1 MAETKRGRG
10 RPRKNPTTTNPSE
23 VNKMPITMPQETAI
37 LGIAVATYKLLRS
50 YNSLKHPT
58 YDEIVGLENARLD
71 MERAFP
77 ELLGWHKGYG
87 NDQGD

>member
-1 MAETKRGRG
+1 MAEVKRGRG
-10 RPRKNPTTTNPSE
+10 RPKKNPTTANAAADYIDK
-23 VNKMPITMPQETAI
+23 VGIAAAQETAI

-58 YDEIVGLENARLD
+58 YDEIVSLENARLD

-77 ELLGWHKGYG
+77 QLLGYN
-87 NDQGD
+87 NDQSN